1 MSPSWRKISPFGGK
15 ASVFDWQF
23 RRREEDLWMRANF
36 LAAKGPAIADG
47 AATPHNAIAKQIL
60 VKLYVTP
67 VSVVDKV
74 YTTLFS
80 GFVVQ

>member
-1 MSPSWRKISPFGGK
+1 
-15 ASVFDWQF
+15 
-23 RRREEDLWMRANF
+23 MRANF